1 MLTSNYILFRK
12 AFNLLPAVGR
22 ALCGFATCLPKAG
35 FERLLIFLHAQSMPA
50 FGK

>member
-1 MLTSNYILFRK
+1 MLTSNYIIFRK

-22 ALCGFATCLPKAG
+22 ALCGFASLRDL
-35 FERLLIFLHAQSMPA
+35 FFFSLAQSMPA